1 MEEALDLPGLVQLG
15 DRRPFILSLAEE
27 YFREE
32 GEQEEFA
39 FGHDVLSNDDGH
51 LADDFLQ
58 GGSGDEDSSS
68 ISYTSPKWSCID
80 IDVDLV
86 SMDDLKHKLLYTT
99 LELQKMKMKA
109 NVTLREQKDTV
120 QHLLNL
126 LANACKERDGA
137 RDQLQALLYKSI
149 SSRSPG
155 QILSQV
161 QPKSPILNTTP
172 KANISILESN
182 SEAYNQ
188 LSHCSSSVDSFFDAG
203 SSPDFPNKNLE
214 GSSTTG
220 LLNQLFV
227 QEQYSWTK
235 FTGLVS
241 SGGNNVQNDR
251 GIAVIDYL
259 AQGKVLPQ
267 KGKLLQAVMDAGPLL
282 QSLLITG
289 QLPQWRNPPTLK
301 TPLSIL
307 PNSNRAAYVRQKP
320 YANPVCS
327 VLRASNSSPSN
338 NMNHSLQFM
347 SNSTGAPSC
356 SGWSNARFITSSA
369 ITNSQIPLHKRQR
382 LM

>member
-1 MEEALDLPGLVQLG
+1 MEEMSAICGY
-15 DRRPFILSLAEE
+15 E
-27 YFREE
+27 
-32 GEQEEFA
+32 
-39 FGHDVLSNDDGH
+39 
-51 LADDFLQ
+51 
-58 GGSGDEDSSS
+58 
-68 ISYTSPKWSCID
+68 
-80 IDVDLV
+80 

-109 NVTLREQKDTV
+109 NVRLREQKDTV

-137 RDQLQALLYKSI
+137 RDQLQALLYRSM
-149 SSRSPG
+149 SSGSSG
-155 QILSQV
+155 QILSRV
-161 QPKSPILNTTP
+161 QPESPISNTTP
-172 KANISILESN
+172 KANLSVLESN
-182 SEAYNQ
+182 SEAFNQ

-214 GSSTTG
+214 GSSTAG
-220 LLNQLFV
+220 LLNQLLV
-227 QEQYSWTK
+227 QEQHSWTK

-241 SGGNNVQNDR
+241 PGGNSVENDR

-289 QLPQWRNPPTLK
+289 QLPQWRNPPPLR

-307 PNSNRAAYVRQKP
+307 PNSNRAAFVRQKP
-320 YANPVCS
+320 YANPICS
-327 VLRASNSSPSN
+327 VLRASNSSPSYK
-338 NMNHSLQFM
+338 MNHSLQFT

-356 SGWSNARFITSSA
+356 SGWSNARIITSSA
-369 ITNSQIPLHKRQR
+369 KTNSQIPLHKRQR

>member
-1 MEEALDLPGLVQLG
+1 MKKVSKENLLSGMMFFLMVMVKIASSTMISYKEKAVMKKTKRILIFTFTVSLKIELQKGIIMEEMSAICGY
-15 DRRPFILSLAEE
+15 E
-27 YFREE
+27 
-32 GEQEEFA
+32 
-39 FGHDVLSNDDGH
+39 
-51 LADDFLQ
+51 
-58 GGSGDEDSSS
+58 
-68 ISYTSPKWSCID
+68 
-80 IDVDLV
+80 

-109 NVTLREQKDTV
+109 NVRLREQKDTV

-137 RDQLQALLYKSI
+137 RDQLQALLYRSM
-149 SSRSPG
+149 SSGSSG
-155 QILSQV
+155 QILSRV
-161 QPKSPILNTTP
+161 QPESPISNTTP
-172 KANISILESN
+172 KANLSVLESN
-182 SEAYNQ
+182 SEAFNQ

-214 GSSTTG
+214 GSSTAG

-227 QEQYSWTK
+227 QEQHNWTK

-241 SGGNNVQNDR
+241 PGGNSVENDR

-259 AQGKVLPQ
+259 SQGKVLPQ

-289 QLPQWRNPPTLK
+289 QLPQWRNPPPLR

-307 PNSNRAAYVRQKP
+307 PNSNRAAFVRQKP
-320 YANPVCS
+320 YANPICS
-327 VLRASNSSPSN
+327 FLRASNSSPSYK
-338 NMNHSLQFM
+338 MNHSLQFT

-356 SGWSNARFITSSA
+356 SGWSNARIITSSA
-369 ITNSQIPLHKRQR
+369 KTNSQIPLHKRQR

>member
-1 MEEALDLPGLVQLG
+1 MSAICGYE
-15 DRRPFILSLAEE
+15 
-27 YFREE
+27 
-32 GEQEEFA
+32 
-39 FGHDVLSNDDGH
+39 
-51 LADDFLQ
+51 
-58 GGSGDEDSSS
+58 
-68 ISYTSPKWSCID
+68 
-80 IDVDLV
+80 

-109 NVTLREQKDTV
+109 NVRLREQKDTV

-137 RDQLQALLYKSI
+137 RDQLQALL
-149 SSRSPG
+149 SRSMSSGSSG
-155 QILSQV
+155 QILSRV
-161 QPKSPILNTTP
+161 QPESPISNTTP
-172 KANISILESN
+172 KANLSVLESN
-182 SEAYNQ
+182 SEAFNQ

-214 GSSTTG
+214 GSSTAG

-227 QEQYSWTK
+227 QEQHNWTE

-241 SGGNNVQNDR
+241 PGGNSVENDR

-289 QLPQWRNPPTLK
+289 QLPQWRNPPPLR

-307 PNSNRAAYVRQKP
+307 PNSNRAAFVRQKP
-320 YANPVCS
+320 ICK
-327 VLRASNSSPSN
+327 SN
-338 NMNHSLQFM
+338 LFFFE
-347 SNSTGAPSC
+347 G
-356 SGWSNARFITSSA
+356 FKLIT
-369 ITNSQIPLHKRQR
+369 II
-382 LM
+382 

>member
-1 MEEALDLPGLVQLG
+1 
-15 DRRPFILSLAEE
+15 
-27 YFREE
+27 
-32 GEQEEFA
+32 
-39 FGHDVLSNDDGH
+39 
-51 LADDFLQ
+51 
-58 GGSGDEDSSS
+58 
-68 ISYTSPKWSCID
+68 
-80 IDVDLV
+80 
-86 SMDDLKHKLLYTT
+86 MDDLKHKLLYTT

-137 RDQLQALLYKSI
+137 RDQLQTLIYKSM
-149 SSRSPG
+149 SSTSPG

-161 QPKSPILNTTP
+161 QPESPVLNTTP
-172 KANISILESN
+172 KANLSISESN
-182 SEAYNQ
+182 SETYNR

-203 SSPDFPNKNLE
+203 SSPDFPNKNMA
-214 GSSTTG
+214 GSSNMG
-220 LLNQLFV
+220 LLNQPFV
-227 QEQYSWTK
+227 QEQHNWTK

-241 SGGNNVQNDR
+241 SGGNNVENDR

-289 QLPQWRNPPTLK
+289 QLPQWRNPPPLK

-307 PNSNRAAYVRQKP
+307 PNSNKAAYVHQKP
-320 YANPVCS
+320 YANPISS

-338 NMNHSLQFM
+338 RMNHLLQFT
-347 SNSTGAPSC
+347 SNSNGAPSC
-356 SGWSNARFITSSA
+356 SGWSNARIITSSA
-369 ITNSQIPLHKRQR
+369 KTNSQVPLYKRQR